1 MSNKQS
7 TFVIAEAGV
16 NHNGSLD
23 LALRL
28 VDAAKVSGADAVKF
42 QTFRAEALVTQ
53 HAGKAAYQQRNVP
66 ENRSQLEMLR
76 GLELSKEDF
85 EKIQRHCESQGIE
98 FLSSAFDEHSIRFLD
113 ALGMRC
119 FKVPSGEV
127 TNLPLLECIGAL
139 GKPVILSTGMCWLSE
154 VEKAL
159 RILDEAGAGEVT
171 LLHCVTEY
179 PAPHEEVNLAA
190 MATLRNAFGRQVGYS
205 DHTAGI
211 DIPVA
216 AVALGAS
223 VLEKHFTLDTRME
236 GPDHA
241 ASLAPN
247 DFRHMVESLRNV
259 ERALGDGRKRPA
271 PCELANRQVVRRS
284 ITTQR
289 AISAGETISRDLLV
303 LKRPGNG
310 LSAACLPLVEGRRAR
325 INLEAD
331 ELLDWGDLS

>member
-1 MSNKQS
+1 MSKRQP

-28 VDAAKVSGADAVKF
+28 VDAAKESGADAVKF
-42 QTFRAEALVTQ
+42 QTFHAGSLVTQ
-53 HAGKAAYQQRNVP
+53 HADKAAYQQRSVP
-66 ENRSQLEMLR
+66 GSRSQLEMLR
-76 GLELSKEDF
+76 DLELTHSDF
-85 EKIQRHCESQGIE
+85 EMIQRHCESRGIE
-98 FLSSAFDEHSIRFLD
+98 FLSSAFDEHSLRFLD

-159 RILDEAGAGEVT
+159 RVLDEAGAGEVT

-179 PAPHEEVNLAA
+179 PAPLEQVNLAA

-211 DIPVA
+211 DIPIA

-223 VLEKHFTLDTRME
+223 VLEKHFTLDTRMA
-236 GPDHA
+236 GPDHT

-247 DFRHMVESLRNV
+247 RFRHMVKALRNV
-259 ERALGDGRKRPA
+259 EQALGDGRKHPA

-284 ITTQR
+284 ITTQC
-289 AISAGETISRDLLV
+289 AISVGETISRDSLV

-310 LSAACLPLVEGRRAR
+310 LSAECLPLVEGRRAR
-325 INLEAD
+325 RDLEAD
-331 ELLDWGDLS
+331 QLLDWQDLS

>member
-42 QTFRAEALVTQ
+42 QTFRAETLVTQ
-53 HAGKAAYQQRNVP
+53 HADKAVYQQHNVP
-66 ENRSQLEMLR
+66 GNRSQLEMLR
-76 GLELSKEDF
+76 GLELSEEDF

-179 PAPHEEVNLAA
+179 PAPHEQVNLAA

-223 VLEKHFTLDTRME
+223 VLEKHFTLDARME

-310 LSAACLPLVEGRRAR
+310 LSAECLPLVEGRRAR
-325 INLEAD
+325 IDLEAD
-331 ELLDWGDLS
+331 ELLDWRDLS